1 MKIVHLSTRDIIG
14 GAARSAYRLHT
25 GLRWL
30 GQESFMFVA
39 NRRSDDPTVMAFMP
53 SMDFCSRL
61 RRRLRR
67 DRIAR
72 DFARYQSSLPPG
84 FEPFKD
90 DRSEHGADLVKQLP
104 QCDVINLHWI
114 ACFVDY
120 PVFFA
125 TVPERFSVVWTLHD
139 MNPFTGGCHYDRG
152 CGKFM
157 NGCVR
162 CPQLGSSDRIDLSSK
177 VWERKQLVFDSIDP
191 ARLHLVAPSC
201 WMADTVKKSTLLG
214 KFPVTTIPYGI
225 DTADFAP
232 RDRHSARDVLGLPR
246 DGKVVL
252 FAAESVTNRRKGF
265 ALLAEV
271 LQDLAE
277 VPGLV
282 LVSMGLG
289 NPITDSSIHHLHLG
303 FVANE
308 RWLSIIYSAADV
320 FVIPSLQDNLPNTV
334 LESLACGTPVV
345 GPAVGGIPDVVR
357 PGTTGLLVPPGDAD
371 ALRDAIV
378 RLLNDPA
385 DRQHMAGECRRI
397 AMEEYSL
404 ELQAKRYV
412 ALYESLLAEEKRYRA

>member
-1 MKIVHLSTRDIIG
+1 VKIVHLSTRDIIG

-25 GLRWL
+25 GLRRI

-39 NRRSDDPTVMAFMP
+39 NRCSDDPTVTAFMP
-53 SMDFCSRL
+53 SMDLGSRL

-67 DRIAR
+67 DRIVR
-72 DFARYQSSLPPG
+72 DFARYQNSLPAG
-84 FEPFKD
+84 YETFRD
-90 DRSEHGADLVKQLP
+90 DRSEHAADLVKQLP
-104 QCDVINLHWI
+104 QCDVLNLHWI
-114 ACFVDY
+114 ASFVDY
-120 PVFFA
+120 KVFFA
-125 TVPERFSVVWTLHD
+125 TVPERFTAVWTLHD
-139 MNPFTGGCHYDRG
+139 MNPFTGGCHYDDG

-157 NGCVR
+157 NGCVQ
-162 CPQLGSSDRIDLSSK
+162 CPQLGSSDRFDLSSK
-177 VWERKQLVFDSIDP
+177 VWERKQFAFDSINP

-201 WMADTVKKSTLLG
+201 WMADTVKKSPLLG
-214 KFPVTTIPYGI
+214 RFPVTTIPYGI

-232 RDRHSARDVLGLPR
+232 RDRHFARDVLGLPR
-246 DGKVVL
+246 DAKIVL
-252 FAAESVTNRRKGF
+252 FAAESLTFKRKGF
-265 ALLAEV
+265 ALLAQV

-282 LVSMGLG
+282 LVSIGLG
-289 NPITDSSIHHLHLG
+289 NPITDSGIHHLHLG

-320 FVIPSLQDNLPNTV
+320 FVIPSLQDNLPNTI

-345 GPAVGGIPDVVR
+345 GVAVGGIPDVVR
-357 PGTTGLLVPPGDAD
+357 PGTTGLLVPPGDAG

-378 RLLNDPA
+378 RVLNDPA
-385 DRQHMAGECRRI
+385 DREQMASECRRI

-412 ALYESLLAEEKRYRA
+412 TLYESLLCED